1 MCKRVIALSL
11 LLLLSFCS
19 TSWAATYQI
28 TEEQLTT
35 LEQNLN
41 RLSEVNK
48 TLTLNSD
55 ESKTELLKALS
66 ELKQLKAELKLSLNE
81 TQEARNSLKKAN
93 ESLQNLNQSFK
104 ILEKEKQ
111 KAKTESTLWK
121 FVSLVVGIYAAVK

>member
-1 MCKRVIALSL
+1 MCKRVIVLSL

-19 TSWAATYQI
+19 TSWAATYTI

-48 TLTLNSD
+48 TLMLNSD

-66 ELKQLKAELKLSLNE
+66 ELKQLKAELKLSLTE
-81 TQEARNSLKKAN
+81 TQEARKDLQKAN
-93 ESLQNLNQSFK
+93 ESLANLNQSFK
-104 ILEKEKQ
+104 QLESKNKQ
-111 KAKTESTLWK
+111 LKTESAIWK
-121 FVSLVVGIYAAVK
+121 IIAGIVGVYAAVK